1 MRRKGEEDNRDRDE
15 TKEKCLEVKEE
26 NKTSIAILLLM

>member
-26 NKTSIAILLLM
+26 NKTSNAILLLM